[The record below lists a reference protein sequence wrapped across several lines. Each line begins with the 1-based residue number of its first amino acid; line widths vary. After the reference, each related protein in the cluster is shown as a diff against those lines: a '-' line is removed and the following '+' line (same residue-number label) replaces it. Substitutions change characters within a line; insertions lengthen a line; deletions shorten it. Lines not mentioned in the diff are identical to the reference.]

1 MKKLI
6 TFLALV
12 FLFESMIQCTTR
24 DDSNGTKTTTV
35 IPLTPTNLSAQ
46 VISTPAQVNLNWT
59 DNSTNEEGFKIE
71 RKISS
76 GAYNF
81 IGQINKDITNFIDTS
96 VQPNT
101 TYTYRVYSYN
111 SAGASITYTNE
122 VTVTITSTPV
132 ISSTAI
138 SNVTSISSNSGG
150 NISNDGGSPVISRG
164 VCWSTSPNPTVGL
177 TTKTVNG
184 SGTGTFTSNIES
196 LEPNTTY
203 YVRAYATNINGT
215 SYGNELT
222 FRTDPI
228 NLTNGLI
235 AFYPFNGNANDI
247 SGNGNNGVVTRASL
261 TSDRFGNL
269 NSAYDF
275 NFNGMTWTSAL
286 HQLINIPYNQTF
298 STDKLSYSV
307 WIYPRSYH
315 FPNIPTNDKVSR
327 IIGRVEQGY
336 SNPNG
341 ETWHLDLS
349 NGYITASILSASTT
363 IDQQYENLSAPINNL
378 NSWYHIVFTKDD
390 TSSKLYINGVLV
402 SEKVSN
408 FRINTLGTS
417 GISIGS
423 SNQANGYWYESDSK
437 IDDIRIY
444 NRALTSSEVL
454 YLSKQ

>member
-132 ISSTAI
+132 ISTTAI

-164 VCWSTSPNPTVGL
+164 VCWSTSV
-177 TTKTVNG
+177 
-184 SGTGTFTSNIES
+184 
-196 LEPNTTY
+196 
-203 YVRAYATNINGT
+203 
-215 SYGNELT
+215 
-222 FRTDPI
+222 
-228 NLTNGLI
+228 
-235 AFYPFNGNANDI
+235 
-247 SGNGNNGVVTRASL
+247 
-261 TSDRFGNL
+261 
-269 NSAYDF
+269 
-275 NFNGMTWTSAL
+275 
-286 HQLINIPYNQTF
+286 H
-298 STDKLSYSV
+298 
-307 WIYPRSYH
+307 PR
-315 FPNIPTNDKVSR
+315 
-327 IIGRVEQGY
+327 
-336 SNPNG
+336 
-341 ETWHLDLS
+341 
-349 NGYITASILSASTT
+349 IL
-363 IDQQYENLSAPINNL
+363 L
-378 NSWYHIVFTKDD
+378 
-390 TSSKLYINGVLV
+390 
-402 SEKVSN
+402 
-408 FRINTLGTS
+408 
-417 GISIGS
+417 
-423 SNQANGYWYESDSK
+423 
-437 IDDIRIY
+437 
-444 NRALTSSEVL
+444 
-454 YLSKQ
+454 

>member
-111 SAGASITYTNE
+111 SAGASRTYTNE

-132 ISSTAI
+132 ISTTAI

-150 NISNDGGSPVISRG
+150 NISNDGGSPVITRG

-228 NLTNGLI
+228 NLTQTFTVDNINYEVTSSSTPFTVKVIGLVAEVNSVTI
-235 AFYPFNGNANDI
+235 PLTVTNNSKTYNVTEIGDNAFYDYLRLRSVSIGNSVTSIGVRAFGGCYNLFSVSFGNSVTSIGEGAFQYCFSLESI
-247 SGNGNNGVVTRASL
+247 SIGNSVTSIGEAAFAYCTKLISVSFGNSL
-261 TSDRFGNL
+261 TSIGDY
-269 NSAYDF
+269 AF
-275 NFNGMTWTSAL
+275 NNC
-286 HQLINIPYNQTF
+286 
-298 STDKLSYSV
+298 
-307 WIYPRSYH
+307 
-315 FPNIPTNDKVSR
+315 
-327 IIGRVEQGY
+327 
-336 SNPNG
+336 
-341 ETWHLDLS
+341 
-349 NGYITASILSASTT
+349 
-363 IDQQYENLSAPINNL
+363 
-378 NSWYHIVFTKDD
+378 
-390 TSSKLYINGVLV
+390 
-402 SEKVSN
+402 
-408 FRINTLGTS
+408 
-417 GISIGS
+417 
-423 SNQANGYWYESDSK
+423 
-437 IDDIRIY
+437 
-444 NRALTSSEVL
+444 RALTSFTCLATKPPLVL
-454 YLSKQ
+454 GAFTFAFDAPYVGGVQSKCDLYVPESALSAYRNADKWKDFRSINTKRF